1 MRKRW
6 LLYVIIPIFTITIP
20 ACAIN
25 SKNKAENL
33 SVPLQTTSQISQQIQ
48 APSNTHPQAPAEK
61 KLTQI
66 IVKRGSDVFSFNP
79 LTLRESGIILDIR
92 DLLWVA
98 PRGGAGIQPE
108 IKQVELKELNKN
120 LKNEDKIKDAFCSV
134 RLIYEPY
141 RPKQGMNDIAHK
153 DLIIYINPDNV
164 NDACFGIQHP
174 DNQTKWDLYYLSD
187 YGQWL
192 KKEVDLLL
200 RLHTG
205 L

>member
-1 MRKRW
+1 VKKW
-6 LLYVIIPIFTITIP
+6 LLYGIISIFIITIP

-25 SKNKAENL
+25 KKENKAENL
-33 SVPLQTTSQISQQIQ
+33 NVPPPTNSQITQQIQ
-48 APSNTHPQAPAEK
+48 VPSNPHSQTPAEK

-66 IVKRGSDVFSFNP
+66 IVKRGNDVFPFNP
-79 LTLRESGIILDIR
+79 LTLKESGIILDIR

-98 PRGGAGIQPE
+98 LRGGAGIQPE
-108 IKQVELKELNKN
+108 VKQVESKELDKD
-120 LKNEDKIKDAFCSV
+120 LKNGDKMKDVFCSV

-141 RPKQGMNDIAHK
+141 RPKQGINDLAHK

-164 NDACFGIQHP
+164 NDAYFGIQNP
-174 DNQTKWDLYYLSD
+174 DNQTKWDLYYLPG